1 MATGSYYDFFKSKRL
16 LKTPAKQRR
25 RPDLIGERG
34 LLLQTLLHYQMMD
47 QYAQFVGVRPITQY
61 GKN

>member
-1 MATGSYYDFFKSKRL
+1 M
-16 LKTPAKQRR
+16 
-25 RPDLIGERG
+25 IGERG